1 MQVWLLAKTLS
12 EDEATEAIEFNVD
25 ADRSLTA
32 GMLVK
37 VILGKV
43 SSKTYDVDP
52 AAYEVRFPDIPS
64 DDEAGGGDS
73 DGEGA
78 SPEPPTIRGDA
89 TLPPLGPQ
97 QPVFQA
103 NSKTLVIQARAKPTV
118 GLKMKTRVSIA
129 SFERD
134 RSRFPTLAQLSPEEL
149 DEYFEKHDLKESSRG
164 HITCVVRLAIS
175 PLCAAKL
182 VGGSGRDAQQLSGC
196 IPQSILVRAGSRL
209 TVEGLVKI
217 FLSSLSKGL
226 ESTWRD
232 WMVRKTGSSSLDT
245 IDNGRSE
252 FWMHQGGAQ
261 LGDVLDADA
270 RVSDTVPWQTVVL
283 LPRTSKYSLE
293 TKHDKQGEEGRSASK
308 PKVTYL
314 FTEQTATMYVE
325 YAVVKVNRYGKRQE
339 RVLGIDREQIYNL
352 LPRVQLEEED
362 PDDPARS
369 EEEPLSAGE
378 LLAAKSLRGEDG
390 SKSLAAKMSRGL
402 LQSSTSETKK
412 RVRRVAQVKE
422 CGVSEESH
430 AIARL
435 CYQDG
440 STYKFEFESADKCA
454 EAVARINYLV
464 NLCREAGAS
473 SATSASVGR

>member
-1 MQVWLLAKTLS
+1 MWLLAKTLS

-32 GMLVK
+32 GMLVQ

-89 TLPPLGPQ
+89 TLPPLGLQ

-325 YAVVKVNRYGKRQE
+325 YAVVKVNRYGKRQGAD
-339 RVLGIDREQIYNL
+339 LQPPAKGAAGGGG
-352 LPRVQLEEED
+352 PRR
-362 PDDPARS
+362 PS
-369 EEEPLSAGE
+369 EI
-378 LLAAKSLRGEDG
+378 RGG
-390 SKSLAAKMSRGL
+390 
-402 LQSSTSETKK
+402 T
-412 RVRRVAQVKE
+412 
-422 CGVSEESH
+422 
-430 AIARL
+430 
-435 CYQDG
+435 
-440 STYKFEFESADKCA
+440 
-454 EAVARINYLV
+454 
-464 NLCREAGAS
+464 
-473 SATSASVGR
+473 SVGGRAPSGQEPEGGGRIQVPGGQDVEGTAAEQHQRDQEEGAEGGAGQGVRCERGKPRHR